1 MISWIKDY
9 SDIIASTGVIAGA
22 CLWFI
27 RIQMKDVKKD
37 ICELKID
44 IAEVSAETKTNGGKS
59 IKDQINRLDERT
71 NEADQMR
78 RDMDRKLD
86 KMYGI
91 LIDYISKT
99 NK

>member
-44 IAEVSAETKTNGGKS
+44 IAEVSAETKTNGG
-59 IKDQINRLDERT
+59 
-71 NEADQMR
+71 
-78 RDMDRKLD
+78 
-86 KMYGI
+86 
-91 LIDYISKT
+91 
-99 NK
+99 